1 MNQPPLVLEMLARE
15 RIDRFRRE
23 AEIARR
29 SRVVADIARRN
40 RVPRKDRVRRPILRR
55 RASAAC

>member
-15 RIDRFRRE
+15 RIERFRRE

-29 SRVVADIARRN
+29 SRAVAKMARRN
-40 RVPRKDRVRRPILRR
+40 RVPRMGRLRRPILHRK
-55 RASAAC
+55 ASPAC

>member
-29 SRVVADIARRN
+29 SRVVAEIARRN
-40 RVPRKDRVRRPILRR
+40 RVPRTDRLRRPILHRK
-55 RASAAC
+55 ASAAC